1 MRKIRSR
8 QTNHLIS
15 VLSIAIFCLSIFCL
29 VVFGIVF
36 VKQIQDNQRLQD
48 EYQQVKEEYDNLQE
62 IYTNTDEDGC
72 YHVYSDGEMVI
83 YDVGGTII
91 IK

>member
-1 MRKIRSR
+1 MHKIRSK

-15 VLSIAIFCLSIFCL
+15 VLSIAVFCLSIFCL
-29 VVFGIVF
+29 IVFGIVF

-48 EYQQVKEEYDNLQE
+48 EVQHVREEFENLQE
-62 IYTNTDEDGC
+62 VYNNTDEDGC

-83 YDVGGTII
+83 YDAGGTII